1 MALIKICPNCTR
13 RNLAGSEVCQF
24 CDMSLVA
31 TKPIDAPALSPPRL
45 SINGQLITLPEQIEF
60 VIGRAGEDTTSL
72 PDINLLPY
80 GGTAAAGVSRKHARL
95 VWNGDWQIQ
104 DMDSANG
111 TFVDR
116 KRLSSDETLTLQ
128 PNNVIQI
135 GKLYI
140 VFHG

>member
-1 MALIKICPNCTR
+1 
-13 RNLAGSEVCQF
+13 
-24 CDMSLVA
+24 MSLVA

-60 VIGRAGEDTTSL
+60 VIGRAGEDTSSL
-72 PDINLLPY
+72 PDIDLLPF
-80 GGTAAAGVSRKHARL
+80 GGTASAGVSRKHARL
-95 VWNGDWQIQ
+95 VWNGEWQIQ
-104 DMDSANG
+104 DMESANG

-116 KRLSSDETLTLQ
+116 KRLLTDETRNLE

-135 GKLYI
+135 GKLYL